1 VENRGRLGG
10 ARGET
15 FSLAPVH
22 LRAATK
28 GIVLRPPGSINAAF
42 VAGLDKPDCAPKLL
56 FNIVR

>member
-1 VENRGRLGG
+1 LGG